1 VGAVLRQTGKEDV
14 ITLVLPARGRFKLS
28 IWFVIKNLPAKK
40 TVTGLVYQE
49 NGEANVTKT
58 DVAPRKVVLSA
69 RGEVLN
75 IGLQTHH
82 TAAMMASLDGV
93 LGGMRANAHVAPR
106 QLHPMRLLIANV
118 TGQLPVR

>member
-1 VGAVLRQTGKEDV
+1 
-14 ITLVLPARGRFKLS
+14 
-28 IWFVIKNLPAKK
+28 
-40 TVTGLVYQE
+40 VYQE
-49 NGEANVTKT
+49 NGEANVTKK

-93 LGGMRANAHVAPR
+93 LGEMRANAHVAQVKPTS
-106 QLHPMRLLIANV
+106 LLIANV
-118 TGQLPVR
+118 KGQLPVR